1 MWNLVISS
9 PFVWLKLLC
18 SSLRD
23 FVRCFLIIV
32 WGYNIYSSNARTR
45 TLRQNYIF
53 SKNVS
58 AHWIAKNM
66 GCIKIAMLTQTSSY
80 SCILGKYFSLKAR
93 NFWEVLIASK
103 SKRLTIEAKTIPYSK
118 SEIMIKVIIINKYLQ
133 KNTSK

>member
-1 MWNLVISS
+1 
-9 PFVWLKLLC
+9 
-18 SSLRD
+18 
-23 FVRCFLIIV
+23 
-32 WGYNIYSSNARTR
+32 
-45 TLRQNYIF
+45 
-53 SKNVS
+53 
-58 AHWIAKNM
+58 M